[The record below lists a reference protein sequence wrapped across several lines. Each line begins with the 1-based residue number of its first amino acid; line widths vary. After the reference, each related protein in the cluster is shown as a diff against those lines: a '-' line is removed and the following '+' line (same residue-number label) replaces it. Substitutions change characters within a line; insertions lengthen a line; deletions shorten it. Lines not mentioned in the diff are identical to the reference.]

1 MKLERGSSTVVVRA
15 YVRPPRRRSGDRPT
29 SDLGLDLSAVAL
41 ARGLKSAGADA
52 VTTYREDGRVFAEW
66 EEPAGDELGA
76 RRRLAR
82 ACVAGF
88 SQSVPTAQLELV
100 AA

>member
-1 MKLERGSSTVVVRA
+1 MDLERGSSTVVRA
-15 YVRPPRRRSGDRPT
+15 YVRPPRRRAGGRPR

-41 ARGLKSAGADA
+41 ARGLKSAGAAA
-52 VTTYREDGRVFAEW
+52 VTTYREDARVFAEW
-66 EEPAGDELGA
+66 EEPAGDELAA

-82 ACVAGF
+82 ACLAGF
-88 SQSVPTAQLELV
+88 GQSVPTAQLELV